1 MSDRKLYKKLPDG
14 TFVEY
19 EMWESGIINP
29 GFVSNHLSI
38 IPFIPLI
45 IFLILVFIKLVF
57 C

>member
-19 EMWESGIINP
+19 EMWESGIVNP